1 MIQYTMQ
8 VQHFARAT
16 LTHRQWHLNYY
27 HSIAESILDVYN
39 LACMYFQLCN
49 LHTRD
54 DVIPIFLDRPGVAG
68 WDARLGVTE
77 GGWRQVLPPAAEALQ
92 CFYPKPALW
101 VADPMLHDKVQTSFL
116 KMQHVYCVTECVV
129 VAPACKLACSNAFH
143 LFSGLLNWMQS
154 CACKFVA
161 ACRTHS
167 TLQQGLP
174 FSQGQST
181 GRKQARE

>member
-77 GGWRQVLPPAAEALQ
+77 GGRRQVLPPAAEALQ

-101 VADPMLHDKVQTSFL
+101 VADPMLHDKVQTSFH
-116 KMQHVYCVTECVV
+116 KMQHVHCVTECVV
-129 VAPACKLACSNAFH
+129 VA
-143 LFSGLLNWMQS
+143 
-154 CACKFVA
+154 A
-161 ACRTHS
+161 ACD
-167 TLQQGLP
+167 LQCSYA
-174 FSQGQST
+174 FSLL
-181 GRKQARE
+181 QA